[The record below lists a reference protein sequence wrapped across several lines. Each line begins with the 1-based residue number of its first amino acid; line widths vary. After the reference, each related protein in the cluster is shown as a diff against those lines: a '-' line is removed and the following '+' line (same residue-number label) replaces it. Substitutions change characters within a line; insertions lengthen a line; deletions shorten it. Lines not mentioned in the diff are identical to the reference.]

1 MLANKPYLRQ
11 ADVQKILDAANAHA
25 EKYNWAVTI
34 AVCDDGGHLLG
45 LIRRD
50 GCAPVSSYIAQDKAR
65 SSAMGKRESKVYED
79 IINNSD
85 ESLII
90 NNNNDLFSGITSS
103 KVSYMKKLWSSSS
116 FTQEHKEE
124 LWKWFKIFLK
134 LAKLYNSSL

>member
-11 ADVQKILDAANAHA
+11 TDVQKILDAANAYA
-25 EKYNWAVTI
+25 EKHNWAVTI

-79 IINNSD
+79 IINNGRTAFATVPHIKGML
-85 ESLII
+85 E
-90 NNNNDLFSGITSS
+90 GGCAETAP
-103 KVSYMKKLWSSSS
+103 S
-116 FTQEHKEE
+116 FR
-124 LWKWFKIFLK
+124 
-134 LAKLYNSSL
+134 